1 MPPENHFLGWF
12 MQSRGRPPV
21 DISSVSLTAL
31 TKGSTTA
38 GTNVQAIFNVL
49 CGPWFRALGVTQFVP
64 TFNAHGTF
72 HRRHHLPFRR
82 DYHGLGNLAA
92 HGPGCRFSPLETR
105 VLFSQDILLIN
116 VDQFT
121 TLTTGTGSLGAPFES
136 NFVKPTP

>member
-1 MPPENHFLGWF
+1 M
-12 MQSRGRPPV
+12 
-21 DISSVSLTAL
+21 
-31 TKGSTTA
+31 
-38 GTNVQAIFNVL
+38 
-49 CGPWFRALGVTQFVP
+49 TQFVP

-136 NFVKPTP
+136 KFRQTDALKSEERFPRGGWRNHKVSVE